1 MSGYTMAE
9 LGFGTLDLVPAIPYY
24 MEHIGEVNFWVPLYQ
39 CLIDRNI
46 GGVRRLLSQ
55 GANVEGLLPGN
66 PSPNDYGT
74 SLHIAAMYC
83 PEAIDLLVEAGADQ
97 NAKRPADGFNT
108 LMVAAQCNNLASAK
122 KVLALNKDLFF
133 GSSGFFQSPIAVAEY
148 YDSFDVLRW
157 LLQVEERYKAGNP
170 RWFDDEADAAHV
182 RAMRA
187 AQAQAEALRL
197 AAEAE
202 ERAKAAAD
210 AEAKKKAEEEA
221 AEQRKKA
228 EEEAAQRKKEE
239 EEALR
244 LARKAEEE
252 RQRALAEAEA
262 ARARAEEEAKQALAA
277 AEAAKDAAAAAEA
290 RRLMEEERV
299 AREAAA
305 AEAEARRRAAE
316 EAERKRDERARKER
330 ERKAALEE
338 SMRLVREAEEKARA
352 AADDEARAAAE
363 KAAAELRRAAEKEAK
378 AKAGP
383 SRSGIMSRVHRLL
396 ALLEDKKEQVR
407 VDAARELKEVVAIQ
421 GEGRTYVQEA
431 LVALCRPELQTPDES
446 KKNAVEYLIKV
457 VETPEDCATCVRVG
471 GIPALVALASNLKS
485 SGGME
490 QARVSSW
497 RVLKKLTG
505 GGLPENWTVLVAKE
519 LCTLVCEGVRSV
531 VGYTSTNIKRERE
544 TSATCLELFTKK
556 EQASH
561 DTIRGDERA
570 IASMR
575 AMADDMHPTM
585 EQGRDQSRRVLKV
598 LKL

>member
-1 MSGYTMAE
+1 MAE
-9 LGFGTLDLVPAIPYY
+9 LGFGALDLVPAIPYY
-24 MEHIGEVNFWVPLYQ
+24 MEHVGEVNFWVPLYQ
-39 CLIDRNI
+39 CLIDRNLR
-46 GGVRRLLSQ
+46 GVQRLLSQ

-83 PEAIDLLVEAGADQ
+83 PEAIDMLIDAGADQ
-97 NAKRPADGFNT
+97 NAKRPADDFNT

-122 KVLALNKDLFF
+122 KLLAKNKDLFF
-133 GSSGFFQSPIAVAEY
+133 GAAGFFQSPIAVAEY

-187 AQAQAEALRL
+187 AQAQAEATRL
-197 AAEAE
+197 AEEADA
-202 ERAKAAAD
+202 RARDAAD
-210 AEAKKKAEEEA
+210 AEAKKAAEEEA
-221 AEQRKKA
+221 IAQRKKA
-228 EEEAAQRKKEE
+228 EEEAAARKREE
-239 EEALR
+239 EEAHR
-244 LARKAEEE
+244 LAREAEEA
-252 RQRALAEAEA
+252 RQKALAEAEA
-262 ARARAEEEAKQALAA
+262 ARAKAEEEAKKALAA

-290 RRLMEEERV
+290 RRVMEEERV

-305 AEAEARRRAAE
+305 AEAAARRRAAE
-316 EAERKRDERARKER
+316 EAERKRAERAARER

-338 SMRLVREAEEKARA
+338 SMLLVREAEERARD
-352 AADDEARAAAE
+352 AADDAAREAAE

-383 SRSGIMSRVHRLL
+383 SRSGVMSRVHRLL
-396 ALLEDKKEQVR
+396 GMLEDKKEQVR
-407 VDAARELKEVVAIQ
+407 VDAARELKEVVALK
-421 GEGRTYVQEA
+421 GDGRTYVLEA
-431 LVALCRPELQTPDES
+431 LVALCRPELQTSDEA
-446 KKNAVEYLIKV
+446 KKNAVEYLIKMV
-457 VETPEDCATCVRVG
+457 DTPDDMAACVRVG
-471 GIPALVALASNLKS
+471 GIPALVALASSLKS

-505 GGLPENWTVLVAKE
+505 GGLPGEWTVFVSKELCVLVA
-519 LCTLVCEGVRSV
+519 EGVRSV

-544 TSATCLELFTKK
+544 TSATCLELLTKK
-556 EQASH
+556 EPGSH
-561 DTIRGDERA
+561 DTVRGDARA
-570 IASMR
+570 VASMR